1 MSVLPF
7 SSTAPSPKSA
17 HQPWPAERVATLSH
31 RALLARAAELLGLP
45 ADRLP
50 LPMPWGPGP
59 AQLAVLRTTTELLL
73 AQLEQTT
80 GACPYCD
87 RTDESLLCAR
97 ELGTMEAR
105 LAALAHDVRLVLG
118 WVQDVPER

>member
-1 MSVLPF
+1 LSVLPF
-7 SSTAPSPKSA
+7 PTTTPSPVSE

-45 ADRLP
+45 ADQLP

-59 AQLAVLRTTTELLL
+59 AQLAVLRTTAELLL
-73 AQLEQTT
+73 ARLELTT
-80 GACPYCD
+80 GACPDCD
-87 RTDESLLCAR
+87 RTDASLLCAR

-118 WVQDVPER
+118 WVQDSPEE